1 MSISTASMIGRLK
14 AIRNSLGLTQKEF
27 AERIGVA
34 YGSVFRMEQ
43 GKNTVTD
50 KTIKL
55 ICDNLGVN
63 EKYLRFGEGRMFVD
77 TRLDGIDAK
86 KDMFR
91 QFALTFN
98 LSAEQQRQL
107 AVLADFPLDAADIY
121 SESKDTAK
129 RNVARLLKAIDKG
142 SVGRVVNAE

>member
-14 AIRNSLGLTQKEF
+14 AIRKSLGLTQKEF
-27 AERIGVA
+27 AARVGLGYGVI
-34 YGSVFRMEQ
+34 RDNEQ
-43 GKNTVTD
+43 GIKAITD
-50 KTIKL
+50 NTIKL
-55 ICDNLGVN
+55 ICDRLGVN
-63 EKYLRFGEGRMFVD
+63 ERWLRFGEGRMFVD

-98 LSAEQQRQL
+98 LSVEQQRHV
-107 AVLADFPLDAADIY
+107 AEYVSFPLDAADIY

-142 SVGRVVNAE
+142 SVGRVVNTE